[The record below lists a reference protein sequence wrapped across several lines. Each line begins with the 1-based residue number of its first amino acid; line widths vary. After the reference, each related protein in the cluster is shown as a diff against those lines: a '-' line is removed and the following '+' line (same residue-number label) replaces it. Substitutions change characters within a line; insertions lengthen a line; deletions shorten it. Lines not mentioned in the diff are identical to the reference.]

1 MAQDGYMSNNH
12 PEHDYLPAAGHH
24 ALLPAY
30 DLMSR
35 IMGFRRTHDRLIA
48 QAELA
53 DGMRVLEIGCG
64 TGNVLARA
72 RRTHPNVELI
82 GSDPDP
88 AALERARHKLPG
100 TRLDVAYAQ
109 ELPYPDG
116 EFDRVLSSAMLHHLD
131 TATKPL
137 ALAEVFR
144 VLRPGG
150 QLHLV
155 DFVEGHGGMLGGL
168 LRRHTHQPVDFTG
181 DIPAMLAT
189 AGFSCEQLG
198 TQRNLIFGPLA
209 FFRATRQ

>member
-1 MAQDGYMSNNH
+1 MSNNH
-12 PEHDYLPAAGHH
+12 HKHDYVPAAGVH

-35 IMGFRRTHDRLIA
+35 IMGFRRTYDRLIA

-64 TGNVLARA
+64 TGNVLVRA
-72 RRTHPNVELI
+72 RRAHPNVELI

-88 AALERARHKLPG
+88 SAVQRARRKLPH

-109 ELPYPDG
+109 ELPYADG
-116 EFDRVLSSAMLHHLD
+116 EFDRVLSSAMFHHLD
-131 TATKPL
+131 AATKPL

-144 VLRPGG
+144 VLRPSG

-155 DFVEGHGGMLGGL
+155 DFVEGHGGHAGVLGGF
-168 LRRHTHQPVDFTG
+168 LRRHTHQPVDFSG
-181 DIPAMLAT
+181 DIPAMLES
-189 AGFSCEQLG
+189 AGFSCEQIG
-198 TQRNLIFGPLA
+198 TQKNLIFGPLT